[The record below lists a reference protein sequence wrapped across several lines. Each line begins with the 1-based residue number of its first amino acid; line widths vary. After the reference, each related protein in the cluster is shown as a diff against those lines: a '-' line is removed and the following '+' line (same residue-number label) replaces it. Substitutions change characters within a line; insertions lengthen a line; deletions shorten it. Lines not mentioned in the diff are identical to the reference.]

1 MVFVLFASYYLRL
14 VFQIN
19 MNIHF
24 LLASTSATPVWIF
37 IFWQLWSSWYAVGA
51 ASAVF
56 VSDFLLL
63 LLQELWNCFFFSFLF
78 FFFVFVSVCACWSV
92 YVCARAFWVWLCLLG
107 FLGFFFFFVVSLS
120 PFCYCVCV
128 MCRSDFLDFS
138 LHASFFVDEC
148 FKFIF
153 FLFVG
158 LMWGFTFLVVAGM
171 FVLFLCVLC
180 WVDITLHFFLGD
192 ICHL

>member
-63 LLQELWNCFFFSFLF
+63 LLQELWNCFLVF
-78 FFFVFVSVCACWSV
+78 FFFLCFCVC
-92 YVCARAFWVWLCLLG
+92 VCMLVCVRARARILG
-107 FLGFFFFFVVSLS
+107 VALFIGLFGFFFFFVVSLS

-138 LHASFFVDEC
+138 LHASFF
-148 FKFIF
+148 
-153 FLFVG
+153 
-158 LMWGFTFLVVAGM
+158 
-171 FVLFLCVLC
+171 C
-180 WVDITLHFFLGD
+180 WWVF
-192 ICHL
+192 